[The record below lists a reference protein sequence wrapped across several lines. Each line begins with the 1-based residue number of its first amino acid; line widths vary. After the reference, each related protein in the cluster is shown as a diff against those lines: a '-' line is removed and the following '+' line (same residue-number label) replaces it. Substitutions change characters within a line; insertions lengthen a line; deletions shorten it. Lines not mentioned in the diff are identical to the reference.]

1 MELVRS
7 LGILPVNMVLQVDGS
22 RNEEDTG
29 GGPILGKDDG
39 TEDLDTDQPEDH
51 YIDRLLVSLVWYSCG
66 DSKCTTD

>member
-1 MELVRS
+1 MSFYPLMV
-7 LGILPVNMVLQVDGS
+7 VLQVNGS

-51 YIDRLLVSLVWYSCG
+51 YIGR
-66 DSKCTTD
+66 